1 LTALTISGPT
11 FIAAGSYV
19 ILGKLIGLYGQQYSW
34 LTPKQYLYFFCSVDL
49 ICLVIQAAGGGLAAT
64 AFAQDPPE
72 DTRNGTN
79 IMVAGILFQL
89 ASLCT
94 FALLFGRV
102 LWKLCM
108 VRHSGALTL
117 GRAEEKKL
125 WILTV
130 ATAFSMTLLV
140 VRGTYRAIELLQ
152 GWQGYLITREVYFI
166 ALDGSLMVAAIGV
179 FNILNPAYLIGAPPK
194 VTLRADK
201 EAEIWIALG
210 DANVAR

>member
-1 LTALTISGPT
+1 
-11 FIAAGSYV
+11 
-19 ILGKLIGLYGQQYSW
+19 LIESYGQQYSW

-49 ICLVIQAAGGGLAAT
+49 ICLVIQAAGGGMAAT

-79 IMVAGILFQL
+79 IMVVGILFQL

-108 VRHSGALTL
+108 VRHNGAPAL
-117 GRAEEKKL
+117 GRPEEKKL
-125 WILTV
+125 WILAI
-130 ATAFSMTLLV
+130 ATAFSMTVLV
-140 VRGTYRAIELLQ
+140 IRGIYRAIELLQ

-179 FNILNPAYLIGAPPK
+179 FNILHPAYLIGAPPK
-194 VTLRADK
+194 VASSADK
-201 EAEIWIALG
+201 DTETWIGLG

>member
-1 LTALTISGPT
+1 LIE
-11 FIAAGSYV
+11 SY
-19 ILGKLIGLYGQQYSW
+19 GRQYSW

-72 DTRNGTN
+72 STRNGTN

-89 ASLCT
+89 VSLCT

-108 VRHSGALTL
+108 VRRHSGALAL

-140 VRGTYRAIELLQ
+140 IRGIYRAIELLQ

-166 ALDGSLMVAAIGV
+166 ALDGSLMIAAIGV
-179 FNILNPAYLIGAPPK
+179 FNILNPAYLIGAPPPK

-201 EAEIWIALG
+201 ENEIWIGLG